1 MKHPS
6 YLRVGGALVFKVI
19 NAGLFLKFDCEMNHT
34 LAHDRW
40 AGFRA
45 AARAEGLGE
54 MIIGAGMAAVDMTA
68 ASWWGGGQYNWTGL
82 YAAVDHDAASFA
94 GRVLPWKDE
103 SDYVDALRLNHSRT
117 NAKENVSFQPM
128 PPDTAGRSAPPANL
142 TRASIGSGRGCEL
155 TVCECCR

>member
-68 ASWWGGGQYNWTGL
+68 AS
-82 YAAVDHDAASFA
+82 
-94 GRVLPWKDE
+94 
-103 SDYVDALRLNHSRT
+103 
-117 NAKENVSFQPM
+117 
-128 PPDTAGRSAPPANL
+128 
-142 TRASIGSGRGCEL
+142 
-155 TVCECCR
+155 